1 MIPTLRTRF
10 TCGAREFVN
19 RWSEAGPDTSYG
31 SCYRKTYRHDPEG
44 CKDLQSFRLISLQDN
59 FTIYFIH
66 IFIFKKRERLW
77 QMYSLS
83 FLKSFFVHQRMLLRQ
98 LSMKLQRTPV
108 LRNRCKHCF
117 QIHRSQPVPV
127 EKSQKIC
134 LLFLRKVMHHEHFV
148 RKIAAKIKLRR
159 RREASQSKRYPSG

>member
-1 MIPTLRTRF
+1 
-10 TCGAREFVN
+10 
-19 RWSEAGPDTSYG
+19 
-31 SCYRKTYRHDPEG
+31 
-44 CKDLQSFRLISLQDN
+44 
-59 FTIYFIH
+59 
-66 IFIFKKRERLW
+66 
-77 QMYSLS
+77 MYSLS

-159 RREASQSKRYPSG
+159 RREASQSKKISQWMKIIRYRNCFAGNPCNIKISADLPGSFIFFKVIH